1 MESELHKGMLK
12 HDYKNRFEVE
22 LFPLC
27 SLNSS
32 LSPISISISLF
43 DQGSPGEIGERGRPG
58 TQVGC
63 FFPCAIE
70 KLAVI
75 KLKLM
80 KSA

>member
-12 HDYKNRFEVE
+12 HDYGNRVEVK

-27 SLNSS
+27 SLNSF
-32 LSPISISISLF
+32 LSRIFISIFLF

-63 FFPCAIE
+63 FFPA
-70 KLAVI
+70 
-75 KLKLM
+75 LM